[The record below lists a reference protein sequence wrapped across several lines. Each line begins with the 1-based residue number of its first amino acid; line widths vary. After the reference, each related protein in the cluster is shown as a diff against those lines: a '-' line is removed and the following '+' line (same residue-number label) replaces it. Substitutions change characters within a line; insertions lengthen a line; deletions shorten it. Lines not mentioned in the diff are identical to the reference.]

1 MKIYLVR
8 HAAYS
13 NPANV
18 FAFHLPV
25 YLSIEGRNHVQ
36 RIGEWFKANDLI
48 GLPIT
53 SSPIVRCVQTSEIV
67 AAHTSSNVTLDE
79 RLVEVANP
87 VLQGMSMSPDHW
99 SIEDAHPD
107 TETLEQV
114 RDRMFNWLDD
124 TIAADQDIV
133 GVSHGTPLTVLYN
146 TLTNQP
152 LPRPLWSPEQTPKNI
167 QRGEIAILT
176 IKDRKLINHERIII

>member
-13 NPANV
+13 NPENV

-25 YLSIEGRNHVQ
+25 YLSIEGRDHVQ
-36 RIGEWFKANDLI
+36 RIGEWFKTNDLTS
-48 GLPIT
+48 LPIM
-53 SSPIVRCVQTSEIV
+53 SSPIVRCVQTSEII
-67 AAHTSSNVTLDE
+67 AGHIGSNVTLDE

-87 VLQGMSMSPDHW
+87 VLQGTSMSPEHW

-114 RDRMFNWLDD
+114 CNRMFNWLDD
-124 TIAADQDIV
+124 IIAADQDIV

-146 TLTNQP
+146 TLIDQP

-176 IKDRKLINHERIII
+176 IKDRRLIDHERIII